1 MDNVISVKDL
11 SKVYRLYDKPI
22 DRLKESLNIFH
33 KSYHKEYYALNNL
46 SFDIKRGETVGIIGI
61 NGAGKSTLLKIITG
75 VLTPTGGNIE
85 VKGKISALLEL
96 GAGFN
101 MEYTGIENIY
111 LNGTMMGFSKEEVD
125 KKLDDILDFA
135 DIGDFVNQPVKTY
148 SSGMFVRLAFAVAIN
163 VEPDILVIDEALS
176 VGDVFFQQKCYK
188 KIKELAGKST
198 VLIVSHDLNAM
209 TKFCERIIVMSA
221 GQKVFDGEPNEA
233 IAKYFKLKQG
243 ALRNDKKSIELNNSD
258 FEMYK
263 APDENSYSG
272 KMDVIIEKYFY
283 SIDNEPF
290 SEVCQKDDEF
300 KISLVINSKIDIES
314 PIIGFQIRDKYANE
328 VFGQTSLTSP
338 VEQGVIKQGRNIINF
353 AFDWPEIREGDYF
366 ITIGIGNGTEVL
378 NQVEECWIN
387 NAIHI
392 TATTHGKTI
401 FGIFNHDMKEFEIS
415 KID

>member
-283 SIDNEPF
+283 YIDNEPF

-314 PIIGFQIRDKYANE
+314 PIIGFQIRDKYGNE

>member
-233 IAKYFKLKQG
+233 IVKYFKLKQG

-314 PIIGFQIRDKYANE
+314 PIIGFQIRDKYGNE

>member
-300 KISLVINSKIDIES
+300 KISLVINSKLDIES
-314 PIIGFQIRDKYANE
+314 PIIGFQIRDKYGNE

>member
-1 MDNVISVKDL
+1 MDNVISVRDL

-46 SFDIKRGETVGIIGI
+46 SFDINRGETVGIIGI

-75 VLTPTGGNIE
+75 VLTPSGGTID

-111 LNGTMMGFSKEEVD
+111 LNGTMMGFSRGEVD
-125 KKLDDILDFA
+125 KKLDDILSFA
-135 DIGDFVNQPVKTY
+135 DIGDFVYQPVKTY

-243 ALRNDKKSIELNNSD
+243 ALRTEKKSAELNDNN

-263 APDENSYSG
+263 SPDENSYSG
-272 KMDVIIEKYFY
+272 KMDVVIEKYFY

-300 KISLVINSKIDIES
+300 KVSLVINSYIDIDS
-314 PIIGFQIRDKYANE
+314 PIIGYQIRDKYGNE
-328 VFGQTSLTSP
+328 VFGETSLTSP
-338 VEQGVIKQGRNIINF
+338 VEQSVIKKGRNVINF
-353 AFDWPEIREGDYF
+353 TFEWPEIREGDYF
-366 ITIGIGNGTEVL
+366 VTLGIGNGTEVL

-401 FGIFNHDMKEFEIS
+401 FGIFNNNMKEFDIS

>member
-1 MDNVISVKDL
+1 MDNVISVNDL

-314 PIIGFQIRDKYANE
+314 PIIGFQIRDKYGNE

>member
-283 SIDNEPF
+283 FIDNEPF

-314 PIIGFQIRDKYANE
+314 PIIGFQIRDKYGNE

>member
-314 PIIGFQIRDKYANE
+314 PIIGFQIRDKYGNE
-328 VFGQTSLTSP
+328 VFGQTSITSP